1 MNSFEY
7 FKKCFRQYA
16 DFKGRARRAE
26 YWYFV
31 LYTWLISIAVS
42 LVDMLTLGVG
52 EDGMGLLGAIF
63 SLVIFIPS
71 LAASVRRIHDTG
83 RSGWVLLLSFI
94 PVIGWIL
101 VIVYSCQDSQPGSNK
116 WGANPKEIEA

>member
-71 LAASVRRIHDTG
+71 LAASVRRMHDTG

-94 PVIGWIL
+94 PVIGWIF

>member
-7 FKKCFRQYA
+7 YKKCFRQYA

-31 LYTWLISIAVS
+31 LYNWLISIAVS
-42 LVDMLTLGVG
+42 LVDMLTLGAG
-52 EDGMGLLGAIF
+52 ENGMGLLGLIY
-63 SLVIFIPS
+63 SLVILIPS
-71 LAASVRRIHDTG
+71 LAASVRRMHDTG
-83 RSGWVLLLSFI
+83 RSGWTLLLSFI
-94 PVIGWIL
+94 PIIGWIL

-116 WGANPKEIEA
+116 WGANPKEIKA

>member
-31 LYTWLISIAVS
+31 LYGWLISIGVS
-42 LVDMLTLGVG
+42 IVDALTFGIG
-52 EDGMGLLGAIF
+52 DDGMGLLGAIY
-63 SLVIFIPS
+63 SLVVFVPS
-71 LAASVRRIHDTG
+71 LAVGVRRMHDTG
-83 RSGWVLLLSFI
+83 RSGWTLLLGLI
-94 PVIGWIL
+94 PIIGWVLI
-101 VIVYSCQDSQPGSNK
+101 IVYSCQDSQPGGNK